1 MNHHDTIQSWKKSS
15 LCQRNNLNV
24 KVKSLLFSFLTSFLS
39 AHFLLLKY
47 CSYLLL
53 LLFDSA
59 LFRCN
64 ENFIKQKFFIP
75 VGSFCSVCIKN
86 VHVLVREMRRR
97 RMKGTRKCC
106 ISYFCSVCSL
116 NSQIERSTSE
126 WRKKK
131 KIGRKNLFIAMHF
144 FIISFSSAGIFI
156 SFILFK
162 FKNPQKQIAFDI
174 VCTKNFNLRQW
185 VFSVNPFKT
194 NKEIKKNKQL
204 AHKIHKNAKKARKGG
219 KRKFSIYLELCQA
232 STSKTRHRNNKR
244 KYVNRTRQKE
254 RNK

>member
-24 KVKSLLFSFLTSFLS
+24 KVKSLLFSFLASFLS

-75 VGSFCSVCIKN
+75 VGSFCSVCIKD
-86 VHVLVREMRRR
+86 VHVLVRKMRMR

-106 ISYFCSVCSL
+106 ISYFCTVCSL

-126 WRKKK
+126 WSKKK

-144 FIISFSSAGIFI
+144 LSFLSHLLAFLFHSFFSS
-156 SFILFK
+156 LK
-162 FKNPQKQIAFDI
+162 KPQKQIAFDI

-185 VFSVNPFKT
+185 VFSINPFKM
-194 NKEIKKNKQL
+194 NKEIKKSKQL
-204 AHKIHKNAKKARKGG
+204 VHKIHKNAKKARKGG
-219 KRKFSIYLELCQA
+219 KRKFSIYLQLCQA
-232 STSKTRHRNNKR
+232 STSKTR
-244 KYVNRTRQKE
+244 QQ
-254 RNK
+254 